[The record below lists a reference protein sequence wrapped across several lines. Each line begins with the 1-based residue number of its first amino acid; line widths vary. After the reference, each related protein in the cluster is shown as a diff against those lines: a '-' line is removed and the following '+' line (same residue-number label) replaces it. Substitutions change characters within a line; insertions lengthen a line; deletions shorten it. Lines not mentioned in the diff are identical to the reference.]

1 MTGSLDGV
9 ARRFVVV
16 DGIKTHYLEAGDGPT
31 VVLLHSGEFGAAA
44 EISWEYNIGP
54 LSEHFRV
61 IALDFLGFGHT
72 AKLADFGT
80 PGGMG
85 LRIAHFRRF
94 LEVLAIERADFAG
107 VSMGASILLR
117 LTALGV
123 PLPVRRQVAISGG
136 GVIPSTPARDDV
148 TNYDCTTEGMR
159 RLIRALLV
167 NPRFAA
173 DDAYV
178 QKRYEMSLVPGA
190 WQCSAMGE
198 LRPPGSEAAGP
209 PPAASGDIPYE
220 NIRVPTF
227 VVAGAQDKIRALE
240 HMETV
245 HRRTPG
251 SRFQVFP
258 ESGHASNIDQADE
271 FNAAVIE
278 FLLAPDED

>member
-1 MTGSLDGV
+1 MSGSLEGV
-9 ARRFVVV
+9 ARRFVNV

-44 EISWEYNIGP
+44 EIAFEFNIGP
-54 LSEHFRV
+54 LAEHFRV
-61 IALDFLGFGHT
+61 IALDFVGFGHT
-72 AKLADFGT
+72 DKLADFGT

-85 LRIAHFRRF
+85 LRVSHFRRF
-94 LEVLAIERADFAG
+94 LEVMAIEQADFVG

-123 PLPVRRQVAISGG
+123 PLPLRRQVAISGG

-148 TNYDCTTEGMR
+148 TNYDCTIDGMR

-167 NPRFAA
+167 DERFVA

-178 QKRYEMSLVPGA
+178 QKRYDMSMVPGA

-198 LRPPGSEAAGP
+198 LKRPGAENDAP
-209 PPAASGDIPYE
+209 PPAGVGDIPYE

-227 VVAGAQDKIRALE
+227 VMAGAKDKIRALE
-240 HMETV
+240 HMEKV
-245 HRRTPG
+245 HERTPG
-251 SRFQVFP
+251 SRFEVFS
-258 ESGHASNIDQADE
+258 ESGHTSTIDQADE
-271 FNAAVIE
+271 VNQAIIE
-278 FLLAPDED
+278 FFLQPD